1 MPKST
6 WHLSHPL
13 PALANPS
20 ATPLLQWPNGSKQ
33 EQQEQQ
39 KIMIIINHNDEEK
52 RRRRR
57 KKKKKEEKTKEEEE
71 EGYQCLPTSIAP
83 HCPLCPPCPLHCPPK
98 RRSFSVRQVLV
109 LSQVM
114 RSIKWSQ

>member
-52 RRRRR
+52 RRR
-57 KKKKKEEKTKEEEE
+57 KKKKKEENNKKKKKVTNAFRPP
-71 EGYQCLPTSIAP
+71 LPPIAP
-83 HCPLCPPCPLHCPPK
+83 FAPLAPSTVPRSADPSRYGKCSCF
-98 RRSFSVRQVLV
+98 RR
-109 LSQVM
+109 
-114 RSIKWSQ
+114 